1 MKNTL
6 ESINSRL
13 GNTKEHMGNLEGRIL
28 EFTQ

>member
-13 GNTKEHMGNLEGRIL
+13 DDTKEHIGNLEGRIVEL
-28 EFTQ
+28 TQ